1 MSHEIGQC
9 DRAAVPVDRRSGV
22 MQLHRLIR
30 EHCFQCF
37 ASRKSSLGPRP
48 GFVGAGRERNLNPRQ
63 TNLAPVFQ
71 DKTAPVGDCANLS
84 DGNGLRPAGVQHPAF
99 RARPGRRQND
109 APKAAKP
116 RKRDVPAPA
125 HGATKASEWG
135 GTAAVLTLVCGVV
148 GRVVLVVPA
157 GLIVVYFARNSSEAG
172 GFMKIVEIVPRA
184 RTRLYGTLVAKEAAI
199 RKSGRGTYVRVGRTS
214 QRAARWKHKKFK
226 GTLQLN
232 RDASE
237 RVTAKVRAS
246 TPEDERKL
254 LSSFLGFVDRHAGDQ
269 VTTITIHYR

>member
-1 MSHEIGQC
+1 M
-9 DRAAVPVDRRSGV
+9 
-22 MQLHRLIR
+22 
-30 EHCFQCF
+30 
-37 ASRKSSLGPRP
+37 
-48 GFVGAGRERNLNPRQ
+48 
-63 TNLAPVFQ
+63 
-71 DKTAPVGDCANLS
+71 
-84 DGNGLRPAGVQHPAF
+84 
-99 RARPGRRQND
+99 
-109 APKAAKP
+109 
-116 RKRDVPAPA
+116 
-125 HGATKASEWG
+125 
-135 GTAAVLTLVCGVV
+135 LTLVCGVV
-148 GRVVLVVPA
+148 GRVALVVPA

-172 GFMKIVEIVPRA
+172 GSMKIVEIVPRA

>member
-1 MSHEIGQC
+1 MGRHCGGA
-9 DRAAVPVDRRSGV
+9 DPRVRGRRPS
-22 MQLHRLIR
+22 
-30 EHCFQCF
+30 C
-37 ASRKSSLGPRP
+37 P
-48 GFVGAGRERNLNPRQ
+48 GGAGGAHRCIFRPQFER
-63 TNLAPVFQ
+63 
-71 DKTAPVGDCANLS
+71 
-84 DGNGLRPAGVQHPAF
+84 
-99 RARPGRRQND
+99 GR
-109 APKAAKP
+109 
-116 RKRDVPAPA
+116 
-125 HGATKASEWG
+125 GA
-135 GTAAVLTLVCGVV
+135 
-148 GRVVLVVPA
+148 
-157 GLIVVYFARNSSEAG
+157 
-172 GFMKIVEIVPRA
+172 MKIVEIVPRA